1 MNDLGGEVRRLCVA
15 VDAEQDGGRSGVRHG
30 ETRRRLAEVI
40 EEAAAHAGL
49 DRLYIA
55 DPLPAP
61 PRAEQGMADLDLP
74 DPSGVEYGIG
84 GSAPPEP
91 SGFEDGIA
99 GHLASA
105 VEYGIGGSAPPVP
118 SGFDDGT
125 GGRNATASPRAEDGV
140 SGPVGSGAVAGAGAG
155 PLLILPPG
163 VNEARVIAGLTG
175 ELRIALRRRNERAGT
190 GASARLRLRVAFH
203 QGPISIGDDGFSG
216 RAAAT
221 ARALRDS
228 DEVRAALRQ
237 RPGADLAVAV
247 SAPLFEDVIEHA
259 HRGLVRHM
267 FHPVTLRSV
276 DAGTRVWIS
285 APDALHTLY
294 GGHPVEL
301 PLTAG

>member
-55 DPLPAP
+55 DPLPVP
-61 PRAEQGMADLDLP
+61 PP
-74 DPSGVEYGIG
+74 
-84 GSAPPEP
+84 
-91 SGFEDGIA
+91 
-99 GHLASA
+99 
-105 VEYGIGGSAPPVP
+105 
-118 SGFDDGT
+118 
-125 GGRNATASPRAEDGV
+125 AEDGV

-203 QGPISIGDDGFSG
+203 QGPISIGDDGFAG

-221 ARALRDS
+221 TRALRDS

>member
-61 PRAEQGMADLDLP
+61 PSAEQGTADLALP
-74 DPSGVEYGIG
+74 DPSGLEHGTAGHVPLDSSGVARHPASGVAYGIG

-91 SGFEDGIA
+91 SGFDE
-99 GHLASA
+99 
-105 VEYGIGGSAPPVP
+105 
-118 SGFDDGT
+118 GT

-203 QGPISIGDDGFSG
+203 QGSISIGDDGFAG